1 MDMTLPQIVTVIQ
14 GLVAAGV
21 ALLLLYE
28 LATGRTGIGP
38 RVART
43 DDPTRYWGTL
53 AVHAL
58 ILAAIV
64 YMAVE

>member
-1 MDMTLPQIVTVIQ
+1 MALSLPQVVTVIQ
-14 GLVAAGV
+14 VLVAAAL

-28 LATGRTGIGP
+28 LASGRTGIRP

-43 DDPTRYWGTL
+43 EDPTRYWGTL

-58 ILAAIV
+58 ILAAIL
-64 YMAVE
+64 YMIVE

>member
-1 MDMTLPQIVTVIQ
+1 MDMSIPQVVTILQ
-14 GLVAAGV
+14 ALVAAGL

-28 LATGRTGIGP
+28 LVAGRTGIGP

-43 DDPTRYWGTL
+43 EDPTRYWGTL
-53 AVHAL
+53 ALHAV